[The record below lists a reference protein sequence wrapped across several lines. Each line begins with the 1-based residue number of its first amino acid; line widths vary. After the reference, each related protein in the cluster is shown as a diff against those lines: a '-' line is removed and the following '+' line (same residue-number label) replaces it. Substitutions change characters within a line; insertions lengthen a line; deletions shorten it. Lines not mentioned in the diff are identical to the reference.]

1 MKKIIS
7 RLACVSFTALA
18 LGACGNKKK
27 QESGINVLIWVAEN
41 VVETTKLQLTSFKE
55 KLKTDYG
62 YTVNYTVNAQSE
74 QKAAS
79 QIMSD
84 MESGADI
91 YCFAQNQLA
100 ALNRAG
106 ALDRLSDKRAAAAAE
121 KNDAASVEATKAP
134 GSNKMRAYPLTSD
147 NGYFMYYDKRVVKQE
162 SLGDLSKI
170 IADVTAAN
178 RRISMEYESGWYTY
192 SFFSGAGCV
201 SEWNADED
209 GNFVSYNDTYNSP
222 QGLNAIKGLKEIVTA
237 KSGDLIVNSD
247 SAADFASGSAVVIS
261 GTWDY
266 SIAKDNLGENLGAA
280 ELPSFT
286 VNENTY
292 HLGSFYGSKLMGVK
306 PQTDADKAAICHMT
320 AEYLTDYDAQVER
333 FNKNGWGP
341 CNLKA
346 QALDAVKNA
355 EHLLALKAQN
365 THGTL
370 QGQFPESWWPIAD
383 ALGADVR
390 KAGASA
396 TDAQLQKIL
405 TDYAA
410 SIAGLIK

>member
-1 MKKIIS
+1 MSTKRTLT
-7 RLACVSFTALA
+7 RLAVVSLTAIA
-18 LGACGNKKK
+18 LGACGGKKK
-27 QESGINVLIWVAEN
+27 EEGGHQVLVWVAEE
-41 VVETTKLQLTSFKE
+41 VLETTKTQLNSFKE
-55 KLKTDYG
+55 KLKNDYG
-62 YTVNYTVNAQSE
+62 YTVNYTVNPQSE

-79 QIMSD
+79 QIISD

-106 ALDRLSDKRAAAAAE
+106 ALDRLSDNRAAKAAE
-121 KNDAASVEATKAP
+121 KNDAASVEAAKVS

-162 SLGDLSKI
+162 HLGDLSQI
-170 IADVTAAN
+170 IADCNAAN
-178 RRISMEYESGWYTY
+178 KFVSMEYESGWYTY
-192 SFFSGAGCV
+192 AFFSGAGCV
-201 SEWNADED
+201 SEWTANED
-209 GNFVSYNDTYNSP
+209 GNFIAYNDTYNSAN
-222 QGLNAIKGLKEIVTA
+222 GLKGIKGLKELIHT
-237 KSGDLIVNSD
+237 STIVNSD

-266 SIAKDNLGENLGAA
+266 STAKANLGENLGSAP
-280 ELPSFT
+280 LPSFT
-286 VNENTY
+286 VGSDTY

-341 CNLKA
+341 CNKQA

-365 THGTL
+365 EHGTL
-370 QGQFPESWWPIAD
+370 QGQYPEAWWPIAD
-383 ALGADVR
+383 AIGADVR
-390 KAGASA
+390 KAGAAS

-405 TDYAA
+405 SDYAA
-410 SIAGLIK
+410 SIADLIQ